1 MPNYDSDWD
10 TFQLDNRELSG
21 ITLEN
26 DPFNEL
32 GYTPIGTTIDDVA
45 YMDKQYSE
53 PVPASFNTDLS
64 NVNGRYYDPYTGD
77 TASYSGGNWVNHPND
92 RVASTQPP
100 GYNNP
105 FVDPGYAADVALNRY
120 MNSAQAESARVENAR
135 ASQWEANRQEGLR
148 KYQYE
153 LDRQEGLRRWYNT
166 RR

>member
-1 MPNYDSDWD
+1 MSIYDLDWD
-10 TFQLDNRELSG
+10 AFQQQNAMADATSSG
-21 ITLEN
+21 YTIAN
-26 DPFNEL
+26 DP
-32 GYTPIGTTIDDVA
+32 GYTPIDTNISDLTWG
-45 YMDKQYSE
+45 KQQYSD

-64 NVNGRYYDPYTGD
+64 NVNGSYYDPYTGD

-92 RVASTQPP
+92 RVVSTQPP

-105 FVDPGYAADVALNRY
+105 FVDPGYAAEVALNRY
-120 MNSAQAESARVENAR
+120 MSSPQAEAARVENAR

-153 LDRQEGLRRWYNT
+153 LNRQEGLRRWYNT